1 MDAAII
7 DRIETGMERGASA
20 LFAAAVCFAAY
31 AFAGT
36 AGVEPRLAFAAAGA
50 GALAYLP
57 CSWLLS
63 LTGRRPRSFEV
74 RFYAARDLELVDAP
88 GELLLT
94 DRLQPEELLLTERVE
109 PDELLLSEADRVGS
123 DAPLDL
129 NDILEE
135 IGPDS
140 RVVRLFDRKAMAA
153 PTPGQLQSRISEHM
167 KGGTSRSAPPNLAG
181 PSDASKALSEALA
194 ELRRSLR

>member
-1 MDAAII
+1 MLLKSEIVGEYGQRPLYRMLGYFSIIGLLRVHVLLGDFTLALKVMDN
-7 DRIETGMERGASA
+7 
-20 LFAAAVCFAAY
+20 V
-31 AFAGT
+31 
-36 AGVEPRLAFAAAGA
+36 
-50 GALAYLP
+50 
-57 CSWLLS
+57 
-63 LTGRRPRSFEV
+63 
-74 RFYAARDLELVDAP
+74 
-88 GELLLT
+88 
-94 DRLQPEELLLTERVE
+94 
-109 PDELLLSEADRVGS
+109 ELLLSEADRVGS